1 MLFHQAVL
9 NIIGCNYLGNFR
21 SCQILCLLLVG
32 QRHLPTRLE
41 AFVCPADFA
50 LDCAASSNSR
60 RKPPTTLLP
69 HVLAQTAFGQS
80 GLFVA
85 QMTHQHLFE
94 QCMNVMYVRH
104 EQLWRTNVTRTS
116 RRSLMTCSFIQA
128 SAVVLAEREG
138 DALTSTNQGL
148 RFL

>member
-9 NIIGCNYLGNFR
+9 NIIGCNYLGNVC
-21 SCQILCLLLVG
+21 STQNLCFSTVG
-32 QRHLPTRLE
+32 QRHRPTRLE
-41 AFVCPADFA
+41 AFVCSAAFA
-50 LDCAASSNSR
+50 LDCAASSNRS

-69 HVLAQTAFGQS
+69 QVLAQTAFGQS
-80 GLFVA
+80 GLYVA
-85 QMTHQHLFE
+85 QTTQHQNESNPHIHVH
-94 QCMNVMYVRH
+94 MPDH
-104 EQLWRTNVTRTS
+104 DRTNVTRTS
-116 RRSLMTCSFIQA
+116 RRSLTTCSFIHA